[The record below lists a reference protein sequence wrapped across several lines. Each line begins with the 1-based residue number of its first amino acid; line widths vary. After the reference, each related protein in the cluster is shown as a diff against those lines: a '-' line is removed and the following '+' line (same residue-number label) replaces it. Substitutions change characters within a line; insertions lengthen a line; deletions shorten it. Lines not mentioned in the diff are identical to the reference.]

1 MPRKTRYPTV
11 QVKIRHSDKYCN
23 LISEISDALTRNGFS
38 LKFNEHPTLYFHHAQ
53 EYGYPSNVVTIEFGE
68 ILIVKFA
75 LEMQDAEKA
84 LARVTV
90 EANKIAHI
98 LRSEGFHVKIKGYTL
113 DAIKD

>member
-1 MPRKTRYPTV
+1 M
-11 QVKIRHSDKYCN
+11 QVKIRHSAKYRN

-38 LKFNEHPTLYFHHAQ
+38 LKFNEHPTLYFCHAQ

-84 LARVTV
+84 LARITV
-90 EANKIAHI
+90 EANKITHI
-98 LRSEGFHVKIKGYTL
+98 LRSEGFHVKVKGYTL
-113 DAIKD
+113 DVIKD